1 MVDPEILI
9 CPKCDAGNR
18 VPRALL
24 GWSIVQGMAAVA
36 AIAALLYWG
45 WISGLAEMQLRSLAY
60 YALVMIVLALV
71 LVNRSFSSSLVRAV
85 TRPNR
90 ALVAVV
96 SAVVLFIAAA
106 QYVPHVAGLLSFA
119 PLGLR
124 QFVALAAI
132 ALIILL
138 LLEILKRGINVGRA
152 G

>member
-1 MVDPEILI
+1 M
-9 CPKCDAGNR
+9 
-18 VPRALL
+18 
-24 GWSIVQGMAAVA
+24 
-36 AIAALLYWG
+36 
-45 WISGLAEMQLRSLAY
+45 
-60 YALVMIVLALV
+60 
-71 LVNRSFSSSLVRAV
+71 
-85 TRPNR
+85 
-90 ALVAVV
+90 V